1 MTVTLNSVQTTT
13 QQVGLETQ
21 PGDAPQTHSV
31 SSESTEAAIAV
42 GRDEAAQIAEGARQ
56 PQGPS
61 EKNAVADAPSLTLE
75 APWARSQ
82 AAIRENAK
90 ELIDR
95 FAAGARAHRSVR
107 RGSLR
112 MAMQRILPS
121 STTRFAWCT
130 HTSGMPRVPA
140 ASRPNRVRPTPRCSS
155 ARETARPPSTSPRT
169 SRLFGSEPT
178 DSALPPNQR
187 QPCIRRRSFRRA
199 LRILTVRRSF

>member
-95 FAAGARAHRSVR
+95 FAAGASAHPFSLSAAAQPEDSDAKDFAVVNNT
-107 RGSLR
+107 LR
-112 MAMQRILPS
+112 MVHAYLRDVEGAG
-121 STTRFAWCT
+121 RFKAEPGT
-130 HTSGMPRVPA
+130 ADATLLERARNGTPA
-140 ASRPNRVRPTPRCSS
+140 EHLAAPG
-155 ARETARPPSTSPRT
+155 EI
-169 SRLFGSEPT
+169 
-178 DSALPPNQR
+178 R
-187 QPCIRRRSFRRA
+187 QINDMSF
-199 LRILTVRRSF
+199 